1 MAGFFMLGVMGCA
14 EVGTPPPE
22 AATWNPPAPQPR
34 QQVVRPAPPVCVASR
49 DFRQVG
55 IASWYGRP
63 YHGRRTASGQVYNMH
78 GFTAAHRSLPFGS
91 RIRVTNLRNGRAVM
105 LTVNDRGPFVRG
117 RVVDVSYR
125 AARELNFL
133 RDGLTPVRVERVR
146 RC

>member
-1 MAGFFMLGVMGCA
+1 
-14 EVGTPPPE
+14 
-22 AATWNPPAPQPR
+22 
-34 QQVVRPAPPVCVASR
+34 
-49 DFRQVG
+49 
-55 IASWYGRP
+55 
-63 YHGRRTASGQVYNMH
+63 MH